1 MRCSVAVRTQ
11 TDDERRRFD
20 AALELL
26 IAEIV
31 RQEMDAMRA
40 ASEPEPAQPAGARRE
55 FVEDERA

>member
-11 TDDERRRFD
+11 TDDERHRFD

-31 RQEMDAMRA
+31 RQEMDAMCA
-40 ASEPEPAQPAGARRE
+40 AREPEPAQPAGARCE
-55 FVEDERA
+55 FVKDERA